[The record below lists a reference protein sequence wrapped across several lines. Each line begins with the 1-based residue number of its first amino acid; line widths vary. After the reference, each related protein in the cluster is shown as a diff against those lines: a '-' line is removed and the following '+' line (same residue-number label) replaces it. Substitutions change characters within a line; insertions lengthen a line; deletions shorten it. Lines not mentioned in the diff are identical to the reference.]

1 MPIRHHHIHYHL
13 PRMTEMKR
21 LFFTHSIGATGA
33 GMVGI
38 FVPLYL
44 LTLGYS
50 FSNVVLYLLIQQGA
64 ALLLIYPAMQ
74 LLSRFGANKGIVI
87 GQVSTITYFSLL
99 LTLPHFHWPLA
110 FVAIWWAVD
119 RVSYA
124 TAIHANFSRSR
135 AHEKTGTQLS
145 WFSSI
150 VTVAH
155 GLAPAVGGIIATEF
169 GISWVY
175 GAGIGLLLISLI
187 PMIGAGEITTRRS
200 LQLSRLDYRRLW
212 RDPVSNA
219 FNGATSMAELLL
231 WPMIIFFIVK
241 TYAGVGILSS
251 LVLIASIAVALFV
264 GKREE
269 TKGETRY
276 LHRGL
281 GLETLTNIFRALA
294 SNALHVFGVNLI
306 NGVSRSMYTTP
317 YMTRY
322 YKHADEEPRM
332 EYITLMEAG
341 QLIGCLALLGAVY
354 LISLHW
360 PRETTLLIGVLLAA
374 PASFGTRLI
383 R

>member
-1 MPIRHHHIHYHL
+1 MPIRHHHLHYHL

-21 LFFTHSIGATGA
+21 LFFMHSIGSIGA

-44 LTLGYS
+44 LNLGYS
-50 FSNVVLYLLIQQGA
+50 LSDVVLFLVSQQLI
-64 ALLLIYPAMQ
+64 ALILVYPAIA
-74 LLSRFGANKGIVI
+74 LLSRIGANKGIVI
-87 GQVSTITYFSLL
+87 GQFSNILYFLLL
-99 LTLPHFHWPLA
+99 LTLPHLHWPLV
-110 FVAIWWAVD
+110 FVALWWAID
-119 RVSYA
+119 RVNYSP
-124 TAIHANFSRSR
+124 AIHANFSRSR
-135 AHEKTGTQLS
+135 AHAKTGVQLS
-145 WFSSI
+145 LFSSI
-150 VTVAH
+150 IQVSH
-155 GLAPAVGGIIATEF
+155 SLAPAIGGIIATVF
-169 GISWVY
+169 GINWVY

-187 PMIGAGEITTRRS
+187 PMLGAGEITSRRK
-200 LQLSRLDYRRLW
+200 LKPSRLQYQKLW
-212 RDPVSNA
+212 RDSVSNG
-219 FNGATSMAELLL
+219 FNGATSMAEFLL

-251 LVLIASIAVALFV
+251 LVLIASILVALFV

-269 TKGETRY
+269 TKGEARY

-294 SNALHVFGVNLI
+294 TNAFHVFGVNLI
-306 NGVSRSMYTTP
+306 NGVSRSLYTTP

-332 EYITLMEAG
+332 EYIAFMEAG
-341 QLIGCLALLGAVY
+341 QLAGCSLLLITVY
-354 LISLHW
+354 VLSLFLT
-360 PRETTLLIGVLLAA
+360 PETTLLIGVLLAA